1 MSSLFDKIKAMVNA
15 SVRGSRRYQ
24 RERGKPIETAEPVTP
39 DHQVTQ
45 APPAEESLDRAAS
58 PVAESPLPRIEQFG
72 REQDQTATL
81 EEERV
86 ADLLKGGKT
95 EG

>member
-1 MSSLFDKIKAMVNA
+1 MSSLLDKIKAMVNA
-15 SVRGSRRYQ
+15 GVRGPRRYQ
-24 RERGKPIETAEPVTP
+24 REPGRPVETAEPVTP

-45 APPAEESLDRAAS
+45 APRADESLDRTAS
-58 PVAESPLPRIEQFG
+58 PVAESPLPLIEQFG

-86 ADLLKGGKT
+86 ADLLKGGRT
-95 EG
+95 QD